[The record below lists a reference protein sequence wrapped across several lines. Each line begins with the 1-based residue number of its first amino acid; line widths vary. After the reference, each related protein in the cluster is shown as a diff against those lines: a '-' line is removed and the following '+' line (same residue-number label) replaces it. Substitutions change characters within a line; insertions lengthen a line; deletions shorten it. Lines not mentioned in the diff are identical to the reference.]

1 MARQCKVEMPRS
13 TEATADDEIPTSGEN
28 SRRAEHRL
36 LLECARWAAHGEA
49 PAREAP
55 DVGVPDGFDWE
66 YFTQQ
71 AWGHSMAAPAHRWLA
86 DRPELDVPER
96 VETALEARAERATY
110 ETLEMV
116 RTLHRV
122 LDVLETNGIRALP
135 YKGPTLRAEIHDNV
149 AFREAADIDILVPRT
164 DVRAARAAL
173 LKMGFEPRNELDD
186 LALRI
191 NVRGGR
197 HTTVVSESDVRVEL
211 HCRVT
216 AGQFPFPVDFER
228 LWDCR
233 ETIEVGGEPL
243 QTIRPTDLLVL
254 LSVHGN
260 SHCWKA
266 LCWLCD
272 FAAAVRTFDVEW
284 ERILESA
291 AERGGE
297 RMLLTGCELAD
308 RLLDV
313 DSPAAVERRRR
324 RGDAVDSLAGRVEER
339 FLWTDQTD
347 ALETVRYQFAVRRR
361 WRDRARQTAR
371 IALLPTRVDV
381 EVLPEPLRYY
391 PLAVAVRP
399 FRVATKAS
407 RLLAERVTARQS

>member
-1 MARQCKVEMPRS
+1 MPRRLHTS
-13 TEATADDEIPTSGEN
+13 ADSEN
-28 SRRAEHRL
+28 SRSGERPRRPEHRL
-36 LLECARWAAHGEA
+36 LLNCASWAAHGEA

-66 YFTQQ
+66 YFARQ
-71 AWGHSMAAPAHRWLA
+71 AWSHSMAAPAHRWLA

-135 YKGPTLRAEIHDNV
+135 YKGPTLRAEIHDDV

-173 LKMGFEPRNELDD
+173 LEAGFRPRNELND
-186 LALRI
+186 LALQTH
-191 NVRGGR
+191 VRGAR
-197 HTTVVSESDVRVEL
+197 HTAAVSESDVRVEL
-211 HCRVT
+211 HWRVT
-216 AGQFPFPVDFER
+216 TGQFPFPVDFER
-228 LWDCR
+228 LWAGR
-233 ETIEVGGEPL
+233 ETIDIGGETLP
-243 QTIRPTDLLVL
+243 TMRPTDHLAL

-260 SHCWKA
+260 RHCWTG

-272 FAAAVRTFDVEW
+272 FAAAVRTFDADW

-297 RMLLTGCELAD
+297 RMLLVGCELAD
-308 RLLDV
+308 RLLDI
-313 DSPAAVERRRR
+313 DPPAAVKRRRT
-324 RGDAVDSLAGRVEER
+324 RGDAVDTLARRVEER
-339 FLWTDQTD
+339 FLWSDQVDT
-347 ALETVRYQFAVRRR
+347 LETVRYQFAVREQ
-361 WRDRARQTAR
+361 WRDRARRVAR
-371 IALLPTRVDV
+371 LALLPNRNDLA
-381 EVLPEPLRYY
+381 VLPESLRSY
-391 PLAVAVRP
+391 PLAVAARP
-399 FRVATKAS
+399 FRVATEAG
-407 RLLAERVTARQS
+407 RLLTERGATRQS

>member
-1 MARQCKVEMPRS
+1 MAGQCEVEMPRS
-13 TEATADDEIPTSGEN
+13 TETTADDEMPMSGEN
-28 SRRAEHRL
+28 SQRAEHRL

-66 YFTQQ
+66 YFARH
-71 AWGHSMAAPAHRWLA
+71 AWGHSMAAPAYRWLA
-86 DRPELDVPER
+86 DRPEFDVPER

-135 YKGPTLRAEIHDNV
+135 YKGPTLRAEIHDDV
-149 AFREAADIDILVPRT
+149 AFREAADLDILVPRT
-164 DVRAARAAL
+164 DVRAARAVL
-173 LKMGFEPRNELDD
+173 LEARFEPRNELDD
-186 LALRI
+186 LALRTHI
-191 NVRGGR
+191 RGAR

-211 HCRVT
+211 HWRVT
-216 AGQFPFPVDFER
+216 TGHFTFPVGFER
-228 LWDCR
+228 LWAGR
-233 ETIEVGGEPL
+233 ETVDVGGETMP
-243 QTIRPTDLLVL
+243 TMRPTDLLAL

-260 SHCWKA
+260 RHCWSG

-272 FAAAVRTFDVEW
+272 FAAAVRTFDVDW
-284 ERILESA
+284 ERLLESA

-297 RMLLTGCELAD
+297 RMLLVGCELAD

-313 DSPAAVERRRR
+313 DPPAAVERRRAS
-324 RGDAVDSLAGRVEER
+324 GDAVDALARRVEKR
-339 FLWTDQTD
+339 FLWTGRHDG
-347 ALETVRYQFAVRRR
+347 LELFSYRFAVCER
-361 WRDRARQTAR
+361 WRDRARGTAR
-371 IALLPTRVDV
+371 TLALPNRADL
-381 EVLPEPLRYY
+381 EVLPERARYY

-399 FRVATKAS
+399 FRVATKTG
-407 RLLAERVTARQS
+407 RLLAERVVARRS